1 MFFEAGNEK
10 NTFTTTISTARFS
23 HDIKPLDFFDLS
35 YQEALPKKEGIE
47 IPLSVFRHGES
58 GLKAITKYLK
68 EQKNLN
74 YSDIAKAL
82 NRNPRTIWSS
92 YDKTSKKPL
101 VYEPSKTINTTVL
114 ADRNLSVLEA
124 VAVHLKKEGLSLKEI
139 SLELDKSPK
148 TIWTVL
154 ERAKKKGG
162 VMLQ

>member
-1 MFFEAGNEK
+1 MFFEAGKEK
-10 NTFTTTISTARFS
+10 NTFTSAISTARFS

-35 YQEALPKKEGIE
+35 YQEALPKKEGLE

-58 GLKAITKYLK
+58 GLKAVTKYLK

-92 YDKTSKKPL
+92 YDKATKTPLDYAPSIMISTS
-101 VYEPSKTINTTVL
+101 IF
-114 ADRNLSVLEA
+114 ADRKLSILES
-124 VAVHLKKEGLSLKEI
+124 VAIHLKKEGLSLKEI
-139 SLELDKSPK
+139 SLELGKSPK

-154 ERAKKKGG
+154 ERAKKKG
-162 VMLQ
+162 VVLK